1 MWLMCHGAGSG
12 NDGDDD
18 DGRGHSAG
26 VALM

>member
-1 MWLMCHGAGSG
+1 MLLMWHGAGSG